1 MKYGLIVAYTENI
14 GDDIQSLAAKQFLP
28 RVDIYVDRD
37 KPNKVHCDE
46 EVKIIFNGWFSH
58 HPENFPPAECLKPL
72 FISFHAGNR
81 LLSRRMVDY
90 LKKHEPVG
98 CRDLYTLSILK
109 KKNVN
114 GYFSGCL
121 TLVLDYKYKNFSN
134 EKKDQILIVD
144 LDKEA
149 LKLLPR
155 NLLNSSRFLSHYH
168 FKFTYENVDKTISS
182 KIKKMTIYGYMPK
195 SIKRILKSIKYH
207 LINKPL
213 VKFDFSIKAKKFDVK
228 YKLKLAE
235 DFIKKYASAKLV
247 ITSRLH
253 AALPAVAF
261 GTPAILVYKNFDF
274 YRFDGLVNFVHNFS
288 LREFKRNID
297 KINWENPPPN
307 PNQEKLKEIKRHLIE
322 KCVSFVKNE

>member
-1 MKYGLIVAYTENI
+1 
-14 GDDIQSLAAKQFLP
+14 
-28 RVDIYVDRD
+28 
-37 KPNKVHCDE
+37 
-46 EVKIIFNGWFSH
+46 
-58 HPENFPPAECLKPL
+58 
-72 FISFHAGNR
+72 
-81 LLSRRMVDY
+81 
-90 LKKHEPVG
+90 
-98 CRDLYTLSILK
+98 
-109 KKNVN
+109 
-114 GYFSGCL
+114 
-121 TLVLDYKYKNFSN
+121 
-134 EKKDQILIVD
+134 
-144 LDKEA
+144 
-149 LKLLPR
+149 
-155 NLLNSSRFLSHYH
+155 
-168 FKFTYENVDKTISS
+168 
-182 KIKKMTIYGYMPK
+182 MPK